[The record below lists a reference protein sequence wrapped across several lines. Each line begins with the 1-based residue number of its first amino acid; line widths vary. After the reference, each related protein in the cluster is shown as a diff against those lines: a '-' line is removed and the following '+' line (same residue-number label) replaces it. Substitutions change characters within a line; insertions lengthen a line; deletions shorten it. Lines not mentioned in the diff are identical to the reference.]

1 MGTLKMLNLGDFFI
15 FLKNLKVAQKGEE
28 EIKLSSAL
36 NRILSQNIKSKYNIP
51 RFDNSAMDGYAIRIG
66 FDEYKLKD
74 SAFAGDKTN
83 LEINNNEAIKI
94 TTGAKIPKNTQ
105 AVIPKEYIKLD
116 NDKLILEISP
126 KMNQCIKFEGEDY
139 KSGEIILSSGSLL
152 NAQNIALL
160 ASQGINK
167 IKVKKKIKII
177 IFGSGNE
184 IANINA
190 KLDENQIYDINSYFI
205 KSILSNLNCKIKYGG
220 ILSDKTKI
228 IQNKIK
234 KALDKY
240 DIIITSGGVSMG
252 EKDYM
257 HKVLQNINAD
267 ILLDSTNI
275 KPGRPVIFSKKNDR
289 FILSLPGNPIAA
301 FIQCTL
307 FLPLLIQKF
316 NGSDNLYLKPI
327 IAINK
332 NEFKT
337 SKNTSHIIL
346 GYYENGYFQAYNDGK
361 YQGAQIAPLL
371 KSNAFTIIDNKDSIK
386 KDTKIKIISY
396 IPHFFDK
403 INNILN

>member
-346 GYYENGYFQAYNDGK
+346 GHYEDGYFQAYNDGK

-396 IPHFFDK
+396 MPHFFDK

>member
-1 MGTLKMLNLGDFFI
+1 MNTLNMPDLSDFFI
-15 FLKNLKVAQKGEE
+15 FIKELEVKQKKEETINLDN
-28 EIKLSSAL
+28 AL
-36 NRILSQNIKSKYNIP
+36 NRILSCDIKSRYNIP
-51 RFDNSAMDGYAIRIG
+51 RFDNSAMDGYAIKIG
-66 FDEYKLKD
+66 FETYKLKD

-83 LEINNNEAIKI
+83 LEIKNNEAIKI

-105 AVIPKEYIKLD
+105 AVIPKECVKLD
-116 NDKLILEISP
+116 NNKIILETTP
-126 KMNQCIKFEGEDY
+126 NLNQCIKFKGEDY
-139 KSGEIILSSGSLL
+139 KSGKVILCSGSLL

-167 IKVKKKIKII
+167 IKVKKKVKII

-184 IANINA
+184 ITNINK
-190 KLDENQIYDINSYFI
+190 KLGENQIYDINSYLI
-205 KSILSNLNCKIKYGG
+205 KSALSNLNCKIKYGG
-220 ILSDKTKI
+220 ILSDKEKN
-228 IQNKIK
+228 IQNKIE

-240 DIIITSGGVSMG
+240 DIIITSGGVSIG

-275 KPGRPVIFSKKNDR
+275 KPGRPVIFSKKNNS

-301 FIQCTL
+301 FIQYTL
-307 FLPLLIQKF
+307 HLPLLIQKF
-316 NGSDNLYLKPI
+316 NGSKNLYLKPI

-371 KSNAFTIIDNKDSIK
+371 KSNSFAIIDNKDLIK
-386 KDTKIKIISY
+386 KDTKIKIIPY
-396 IPHFFDK
+396 TQYLFDED
-403 INNILN
+403 NNILN